1 MHIYT
6 ILYVKSVAE
15 SAKFYRRILSVE
27 PHEEHPTF
35 ASFPLADG
43 HFLGLWGEA
52 GVEPKPVGTG
62 ARSELCFDA
71 ADRKDLEAKLDA
83 WTGAGAALIQELS
96 SLDFGDTFT
105 VADPDGHR
113 LRVMVARAV

>member
-1 MHIYT
+1 MHIFT
-6 ILYVKSVAE
+6 LLYVKSVEE

-27 PHEEHPTF
+27 PFEEHPTF
-35 ASFPLADG
+35 ASFRLEDG

-62 ARSELCFDA
+62 ARSEICFDA
-71 ADRKDLEAKLDA
+71 ADRKDLEAKLAA
-83 WTGAGAALIQELS
+83 WTGVGATLIQDLS
-96 SLDFGDTFT
+96 SMDFGDTFV

-113 LRVMVARAV
+113 LRAMVAPKG